1 MHILNKSTREMRV
14 MISYKDYT
22 ELKPYWDYQ
31 RKIEYNKEQLRNKIQ
46 YVMEDLEDYN
56 NELVTDERDYIHIDH
71 DELFVH
77 FWNMIDFDD
86 MEDPP
91 RAWIPKNKVYQVE
104 GELEGRLL
112 NK

>member
-1 MHILNKSTREMRV
+1 MNIEQTGL
-14 MISYKDYT
+14 
-22 ELKPYWDYQ
+22 LKWWFRFTTVQSEPYH
-31 RKIEYNKEQLRNKIQ
+31 
-46 YVMEDLEDYN
+46 N
-56 NELVTDERDYIHIDH
+56 NEIVTDERDLIDIDQ

-77 FWNMIDFDD
+77 FWNMIDYAD

-112 NK
+112 K

>member
-1 MHILNKSTREMRV
+1 MHSLNKSTRELRE
-14 MISYKDYT
+14 MISFKDYT

-31 RKIEYNKEQLRNKIQ
+31 RKIEFNKEQLKDKLQHIIQ
-46 YVMEDLEDYN
+46 DLDEYN
-56 NELVTDERDYIHIDH
+56 NELVTDERDLIDIDQ
-71 DELFVH
+71 DELLVH
-77 FWNMIDFDD
+77 FWNMIDLAD

-112 NK
+112 K